1 MSPWADDSRI
11 HSGVVLIVGMRD
23 AIFEMVV
30 EENRSLRSESEAAK
44 PENAVLVERVD
55 SLVSVVTGLKKAPR
69 CELEQFVVATIV

>member
-55 SLVSVVTGLKKAPR
+55 SLVSVVTGLKKSSS
-69 CELEQFVVATIV
+69 V